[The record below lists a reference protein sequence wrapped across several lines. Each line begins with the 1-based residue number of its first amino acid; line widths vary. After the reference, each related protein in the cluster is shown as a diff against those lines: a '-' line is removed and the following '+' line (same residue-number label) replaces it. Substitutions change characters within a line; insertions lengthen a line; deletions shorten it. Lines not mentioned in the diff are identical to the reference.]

1 MATPVIMP
9 RQGQSVESCIIAKW
23 HKNVGDTV
31 SEGDVLF
38 TYETDKATFEEEAKQ
53 SGTMLAVFF
62 EEGDDV
68 PCLTNVCVIGNEG
81 EDASA
86 FAPAGEEEESAEE
99 AAPAASEPV
108 ANAAQPVAADNAV
121 VADGDLKIS
130 PRARMAAQAQNV
142 NPALVAGTGPH
153 GRVIERD
160 VMNARGAASTSAAYD
175 AFAAADGA
183 ISGTGIGGRV
193 RLDDLSGAPAAAAA
207 PAPVQPEVEE
217 VKHSNIRKVIAR
229 SMHASLS
236 EGAQLT
242 LNTSFD
248 ASALLAFRAKVKAQ
262 MERVGLANITLND
275 MILYAVAKT
284 LPNHRELNAHYY
296 DDKMVYFKSV
306 NLGMAV
312 DTERGLMVP
321 TIFGAD
327 SMTLNEIA
335 LASKALAAECNKG
348 TISPDLLKGGTFT
361 ISNLGSLGIETF
373 TPVINPPQTGILG
386 VNTIEKKV
394 REVNGELR
402 LYPSMSLSITFDH
415 RALDGAPA
423 ARFVSDLA
431 RNLENF
437 ELLLAK

>member
-9 RQGQSVESCIIAKW
+9 RQGQSVESCIIARW
-23 HKNVGDTV
+23 HKNVGDAV

-53 SGTMLAVFF
+53 SGTMLAIFF

-86 FAPAGEEEESAEE
+86 FAPAGEDEEEAAPAEE
-99 AAPAASEPV
+99 AAPVTSETAPV
-108 ANAAQPVAADNAV
+108 AAQPVAAD
-121 VADGDLKIS
+121 GTIKIS

-142 NPALVAGTGPH
+142 NPALVAGTGPQ
-153 GRVIERD
+153 GRIIERD
-160 VMNARGAASTSAAYD
+160 VLTARGAASTSAAYD
-175 AFAAADGA
+175 AFAAADA
-183 ISGTGIGGRV
+183 AVSGTGIGGRV
-193 RLDDLSGAPAAAAA
+193 RLDDLTGAPAQAAA

-312 DTERGLMVP
+312 DTDRGLMVP

-327 SMTLNEIA
+327 SMTLNELA
-335 LASKALAAECNKG
+335 VASKALAAECNKG
-348 TISPDLLKGGTFT
+348 TINPDLLKGGTFT
-361 ISNLGSLGIETF
+361 VSNLGSLGIETF

-394 REVNGELR
+394 REVNGELK

-431 RNLENF
+431 KNLENF

>member
-23 HKNVGDTV
+23 HKNVGDAV

-38 TYETDKATFEEEAKQ
+38 TYETDKATFEEEAKL

-86 FAPAGEEEESAEE
+86 FAPAGEDEEEAAPAEE
-99 AAPAASEPV
+99 AAPVASETAPV
-108 ANAAQPVAADNAV
+108 ETAAQPIAADGAI
-121 VADGDLKIS
+121 KIS

-142 NPALVAGTGPH
+142 NPALVAGTGPQ
-153 GRVIERD
+153 GRIIERD
-160 VMNARGAASTSAAYD
+160 VLTARGAASTSAAYD
-175 AFAAADGA
+175 AFAAADA
-183 ISGTGIGGRV
+183 AVSGTGIGGRV
-193 RLDDLSGAPAAAAA
+193 RLDDLTGAPAQAAA

-284 LPNHRELNAHYY
+284 LPNHKELNAHYY

-312 DTERGLMVP
+312 DTDRGLMVP

-327 SMTLNEIA
+327 SMTLNELA
-335 LASKALAAECNKG
+335 VASKALAAECNKG
-348 TISPDLLKGGTFT
+348 TINPDLLKGGTFT
-361 ISNLGSLGIETF
+361 VSNLGSLGIETF

-394 REVNGELR
+394 REVNGELK

-431 RNLENF
+431 KNLENF

>member
-23 HKNVGDTV
+23 HKNVGDAV

-53 SGTMLAVFF
+53 SGTMLAIFF

-86 FAPAGEEEESAEE
+86 FAPAGEDEEE
-99 AAPAASEPV
+99 AAPAEETAPVTSETAPV
-108 ANAAQPVAADNAV
+108 AAQPVAAD
-121 VADGDLKIS
+121 GTIKIS

-142 NPALVAGTGPH
+142 NPALVAGTGPQ
-153 GRVIERD
+153 GRIIERD
-160 VMNARGAASTSAAYD
+160 VLTARGAASTSAAYD
-175 AFAAADGA
+175 AFAAADA
-183 ISGTGIGGRV
+183 AVSGTGIGGRV
-193 RLDDLSGAPAAAAA
+193 RLDDLTGAPAQAAA

-312 DTERGLMVP
+312 DTDRGLMVP

-327 SMTLNEIA
+327 SMTLNELA
-335 LASKALAAECNKG
+335 VASKALAAECNKG
-348 TISPDLLKGGTFT
+348 TINPDLLKGGTFT
-361 ISNLGSLGIETF
+361 VSNLGSLGIETF

-394 REVNGELR
+394 REVNGELK

-431 RNLENF
+431 KNLENF

>member
-23 HKNVGDTV
+23 HKNVGDAV

-53 SGTMLAVFF
+53 SGTMLAIFF

-86 FAPAGEEEESAEE
+86 FAPAGEDEEEAAPAEE
-99 AAPAASEPV
+99 AAPVTSETAPV
-108 ANAAQPVAADNAV
+108 AAQPVAAD
-121 VADGDLKIS
+121 GTIKIS

-142 NPALVAGTGPH
+142 NPALVAGTGPQ
-153 GRVIERD
+153 GRIIERD
-160 VMNARGAASTSAAYD
+160 VLTARGAASTSAAYD
-175 AFAAADGA
+175 AFAAADA
-183 ISGTGIGGRV
+183 AVSGTGIGGRV
-193 RLDDLSGAPAAAAA
+193 RLDDLTGAPAQAAA

-312 DTERGLMVP
+312 DTDRGLMVP

-327 SMTLNEIA
+327 SMTLNELA
-335 LASKALAAECNKG
+335 VASKALAAECNKG
-348 TISPDLLKGGTFT
+348 TINPDLLKGGTFT
-361 ISNLGSLGIETF
+361 VSNLGSLGIETF

-394 REVNGELR
+394 REVNGELK

-431 RNLENF
+431 KNLENF

>member
-23 HKNVGDTV
+23 HKNVGDAI

-53 SGTMLAVFF
+53 SGTMLAIFF

-86 FAPAGEEEESAEE
+86 FAPAGEDEEEAAPAEE
-99 AAPAASEPV
+99 AAPVTSETAPV
-108 ANAAQPVAADNAV
+108 AAQPVAAD
-121 VADGDLKIS
+121 GTIKIS

-142 NPALVAGTGPH
+142 NPALVAGTGPQ
-153 GRVIERD
+153 GRIIERD
-160 VMNARGAASTSAAYD
+160 VLTARGAASTSAAYD
-175 AFAAADGA
+175 AFAAADA
-183 ISGTGIGGRV
+183 AVSGTGIGGRV
-193 RLDDLSGAPAAAAA
+193 RLDDLTGAPAQAAA

-312 DTERGLMVP
+312 DTDRGLMVP

-327 SMTLNEIA
+327 SMTLNELA
-335 LASKALAAECNKG
+335 VASKALAAECNKG
-348 TISPDLLKGGTFT
+348 TINPDLLKGGTFT
-361 ISNLGSLGIETF
+361 VSNLGSLGIETF

-394 REVNGELR
+394 REVNGELK

-431 RNLENF
+431 KNLENF

>member
-1 MATPVIMP
+1 
-9 RQGQSVESCIIAKW
+9 
-23 HKNVGDTV
+23 
-31 SEGDVLF
+31 
-38 TYETDKATFEEEAKQ
+38 
-53 SGTMLAVFF
+53 
-62 EEGDDV
+62 
-68 PCLTNVCVIGNEG
+68 
-81 EDASA
+81 
-86 FAPAGEEEESAEE
+86 
-99 AAPAASEPV
+99 
-108 ANAAQPVAADNAV
+108 
-121 VADGDLKIS
+121 
-130 PRARMAAQAQNV
+130 
-142 NPALVAGTGPH
+142 
-153 GRVIERD
+153 
-160 VMNARGAASTSAAYD
+160 
-175 AFAAADGA
+175 
-183 ISGTGIGGRV
+183 
-193 RLDDLSGAPAAAAA
+193 
-207 PAPVQPEVEE
+207 
-217 VKHSNIRKVIAR
+217 
-229 SMHASLS
+229 MHASLS

-312 DTERGLMVP
+312 DTDRGLMVP

-327 SMTLNEIA
+327 SMTLNELA
-335 LASKALAAECNKG
+335 VASKALAAECNKG
-348 TISPDLLKGGTFT
+348 TINPDLLKGGTFT
-361 ISNLGSLGIETF
+361 VSNLGSLGIETF

-394 REVNGELR
+394 REVNGELK

-431 RNLENF
+431 KNLENF